1 MPADPT
7 SCSGIS
13 DFFAHSLP
21 DRPVEDWERLEDHLA
36 AVAAR
41 TAQFA
46 ARFQARDWGHLA
58 GLWHDTGKYSAA
70 FQAYLHKENGFE
82 AHLEQYKGRVDHSTA
97 GAQHAVAV
105 VKPWGRLLAYVI
117 AGHHAGLADASGSAS
132 SLDERLDKNI
142 EPYTAAPPEVLDA
155 DEPLNPPPLA
165 IDQGDETRGDE
176 TRGDETRGAFQVA
189 LFTRMLFSCLVD
201 ADYLATEAFM
211 DAGKSADRPTN
222 DVSLQSILDLLDSY
236 LGNLS
241 ANSEPTDVN
250 KRRSEVLAAC
260 REASELSPGLFSL
273 TVPTGGGKTLASLA
287 FALRHA
293 VTHGLSRVIYAIPF
307 TSIIDQTAGVFRE
320 VLGELGE
327 EVVLEHHSNVDPDAQ
342 HETKR
347 SRLAAEN
354 WHAPLVVTTNVQ
366 LFESLFAAR
375 TSQCRKLHNL
385 VASVIILDE
394 AQTLPVELLK
404 PCLAVLREL
413 VTDYRCS
420 IVLCTATQP
429 ALTRRDG
436 FSIGLENVREIVPKP
451 QRLYDQMKRVRVR
464 HLGATS
470 DSELVEQ
477 LGELSSFLCI
487 VNTRAHA
494 STLYRSLREPAD
506 DGDGLFHLST
516 LMCGEHR
523 GQVITEIRE
532 RLKDKRP
539 CRVVSTQLIEAGV
552 DVDFPVVFRAMTGLD
567 SIAQAAGRCNREG
580 RRPSGNVFV
589 FEPTDVKLRGY
600 LAQVAS
606 TAREVMPD
614 FDDLLDPAAIER
626 YFELHYWSQGSVH
639 GWDKLNVMGCFPKP
653 LQEFAFDFRTAAERF
668 RMIEDVSRSIFVPC
682 GEAGSGLINQ
692 LYDDGPSRK
701 LLRRLQRF
709 TVNVFEYMYA
719 ELIHAGDV
727 DISLDGGYAVLTNPD
742 AYDQMLGLRVDR
754 PGFMEPGTLI
764 R

>member
-1 MPADPT
+1 M
-7 SCSGIS
+7 
-13 DFFAHSLP
+13 
-21 DRPVEDWERLEDHLA
+21 
-36 AVAAR
+36 
-41 TAQFA
+41 
-46 ARFQARDWGHLA
+46 
-58 GLWHDTGKYSAA
+58 
-70 FQAYLHKENGFE
+70 
-82 AHLEQYKGRVDHSTA
+82 
-97 GAQHAVAV
+97 
-105 VKPWGRLLAYVI
+105 
-117 AGHHAGLADASGSAS
+117 
-132 SLDERLDKNI
+132 
-142 EPYTAAPPEVLDA
+142 
-155 DEPLNPPPLA
+155 
-165 IDQGDETRGDE
+165 
-176 TRGDETRGAFQVA
+176 
-189 LFTRMLFSCLVD
+189 
-201 ADYLATEAFM
+201 
-211 DAGKSADRPTN
+211 
-222 DVSLQSILDLLDSY
+222 
-236 LGNLS
+236 
-241 ANSEPTDVN
+241 
-250 KRRSEVLAAC
+250 
-260 REASELSPGLFSL
+260 
-273 TVPTGGGKTLASLA
+273 
-287 FALRHA
+287 
-293 VTHGLSRVIYAIPF
+293 
-307 TSIIDQTAGVFRE
+307 
-320 VLGELGE
+320 
-327 EVVLEHHSNVDPDAQ
+327 
-342 HETKR
+342 
-347 SRLAAEN
+347 
-354 WHAPLVVTTNVQ
+354 
-366 LFESLFAAR
+366 
-375 TSQCRKLHNL
+375 
-385 VASVIILDE
+385 
-394 AQTLPVELLK
+394 
-404 PCLAVLREL
+404 
-413 VTDYRCS
+413 
-420 IVLCTATQP
+420 CTATQP